1 MRYRVKALAA
11 GGALTVLHVD
21 APDPAQAGRIAGER
35 GLSVLSVRAELAP
48 LRWLAPRS
56 GGFPLPLFAQQF
68 VALLSAGLGT
78 VEALEAMASEASR
91 SHGSTLRELLGHVRA
106 GRNLSWAMEQMPR
119 AFPPLF
125 VATVRASERT
135 GDLREALLRYL
146 AYEQQIEQLR
156 RKVVNASVYP
166 ALLLVAGG
174 AVAAFLL
181 LYVVPRFASIY
192 DDIGGEL
199 PWLSRLMM
207 DWGQLLASHAA
218 AVAAT
223 VAAVLAGL
231 AYAFTRPGWWRWLGQ
246 RLWALPQFGEWLR
259 VYQLARLYR
268 TLGMLLRSGLPLVS
282 ALELA
287 DGLLAPALRGALA
300 EARRAISE
308 GQPVAASL
316 ATHGLTTPIAAS
328 MLGVGERSGE
338 LGAMMDRVAA
348 LYDDQLARWVELGT
362 RLIEPLLMAAIGT
375 VIGLIVI
382 LLYMPVFELAG
393 SLR

>member
-11 GGALTVLHVD
+11 GGALTVLQVEAAD
-21 APDPAQAGRIAGER
+21 RAQAGRIAGER
-35 GLSVLSVRAELAP
+35 GLSVLSVRPEIAP
-48 LRWLAPRS
+48 GQWFAARARA
-56 GGFPLPLFAQQF
+56 FPLPLFAQQF
-68 VALLSAGLGT
+68 VALLAAGLGT

-91 SHGSTLRELLGHVRA
+91 GSGATLRELLGHVRA
-106 GRNLSWAMEQMPR
+106 GRSLSWAMEQMPQ

-135 GDLREALLRYL
+135 GDLREALLRYI
-146 AYEQQIEQLR
+146 AYQDQIEQLR
-156 RKVVNASVYP
+156 RKVVDASVYP
-166 ALLLVAGG
+166 ALLLAAGALVAG
-174 AVAAFLL
+174 FLL

-192 DDIGGEL
+192 DDIGGQL

-207 DWGQLLASHAA
+207 DWGRLLSDHVLMVVASVGAA
-218 AVAAT
+218 ML
-223 VAAVLAGL
+223 VLGYGA
-231 AYAFTRPGWWRWLGQ
+231 TRPALRRRLWQ
-246 RLWALPQFGEWLR
+246 RLWSVPKCGEWLR

-268 TLGMLLRSGLPLVS
+268 TLGMLLRSGTPLVT
-282 ALELA
+282 ALDLA
-287 DGLLAPALRGALA
+287 EGLLAPALRGALA
-300 EARRAISE
+300 EARRSISE
-308 GQPVAASL
+308 GQPVSASL
-316 ATHGLTTPIAAS
+316 AARGLTTPIAVS

-338 LGAMMDRVAA
+338 LGAMMDRVAS
-348 LYDDQLARWVELGT
+348 LYDEQLARWVELGT